1 MVATDH
7 DPQRGEVMNDEP
19 EGASPI
25 FAALVM
31 AGLLALV
38 LVIARDNCWIQ
49 TPELPRLVPSLG
61 SPTPIGEE
69 PIE

>member
-1 MVATDH
+1 
-7 DPQRGEVMNDEP
+7 MNDDT

-25 FAALVM
+25 VAALVM
-31 AGLLALV
+31 VGLLALV
-38 LVIARDNCWIQ
+38 MVIARDNCWIQ

-69 PIE
+69 DE